1 MRFNWVLGIMTIC
14 MIFSSCIV
22 SADKNE
28 TGSDIQPSWSGVW
41 ESLLYT
47 ETLEQNK
54 TNVTGT
60 YVPFTNSL
68 KDNGII
74 NGTLT
79 NNGSRLTGSWT
90 ETGDVLFN
98 VSNDNSTLDGV
109 WAYSDEVQQF
119 LKMDSNNDID
129 GTWNSSSLSLNLQ
142 KKDSLVFGT
151 YESIDDQTGVS
162 GFINATVSPD
172 GKEITGT
179 FNESGNILF
188 ILSDDGSY
196 YNGTYTYGNKPQKE
210 VDTWNATRIK

>member
-1 MRFNWVLGIMTIC
+1 